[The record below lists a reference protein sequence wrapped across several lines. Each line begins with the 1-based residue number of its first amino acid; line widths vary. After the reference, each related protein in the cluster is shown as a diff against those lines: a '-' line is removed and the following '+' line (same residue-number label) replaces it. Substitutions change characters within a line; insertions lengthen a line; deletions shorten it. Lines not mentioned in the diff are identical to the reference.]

1 MTASGVW
8 LGIDPGEVR
17 IGVAV
22 SDNEGMLAVPVQTL
36 QRDRSAVATLVA
48 LIDEHTARLVVVGFP
63 RSLSGDEGP
72 AAVRSRAF
80 ASELAAASPVPVRL
94 IDERLT
100 TVSATRQLQEAGRTS
115 RKSRQVVDQAAAVL
129 ILQTALEARR
139 SQGDNVGELVPRSDV
154 SQS

>member
-1 MTASGVW
+1 MTAPGVW
-8 LGIDPGEVR
+8 LGVDPGEVR

-22 SDNEGMLAVPVQTL
+22 SDNEGTLAVPVQTL
-36 QRDRSAVATLVA
+36 QRDRSAMARLVA
-48 LIDEHTARLVVVGFP
+48 LIDEHGARLVVVGLP
-63 RSLSGDEGP
+63 RSLSGNEGP
-72 AAVRSRAF
+72 AAARSRVF
-80 ASELAAASPVPVRL
+80 AAELAAVSSVPVRL

-129 ILQTALEARR
+129 ILQTALDARR
-139 SQGDNVGELVPRSDV
+139 SQGDNVGELVPRSAA